1 MRRAILTAC
10 AALMPLL
17 AACGGAS
24 GGGTSGSSGPVTVG
38 LAVSLSGS
46 EADTGAK
53 LRDGAQFWLDQGN
66 KILGRD
72 VKLIVR
78 DDESSP
84 ATSARLYER
93 LITVDHADALI
104 GPYGSG
110 PSAAVAKVT
119 DRHSRFIL
127 MTGASAASIFEGSKM
142 AVQLMS
148 PQVHLPALALK
159 LASEKGYKSIAAAAI
174 DNPYGQEVLDGVRLY
189 ASKYQMQVLTD
200 DVYPE
205 NPRDLSSLI
214 INMKKENPDVVYVG
228 AYVPDGVLFMRQ
240 AKEQG
245 LNPKMY
251 VLGATGPVTPEF
263 VDSLGAS
270 AEYVMG
276 TAQWVPKAPYPGAEK
291 FVSAWSKAHP
301 DTPVDYVQATGYAAM
316 EVLSRLAKEAGSLDD
331 EALLEAAHAADYKTL
346 YGPYKLDEDGI
357 QIAERGVVTQIQDGT
372 IVPVYPSGTGFEPK
386 LPTPPWSN
394 R

>member
-1 MRRAILTAC
+1 MRKATVTAV
-10 AALMPLL
+10 AALLPLL

-24 GGGTSGSSGPVTVG
+24 GGGSGAGPVKVG
-38 LAVSLSGS
+38 LAVSLSGA
-46 EADTGAK
+46 EADTGTK
-53 LRDGAQFWLDQGN
+53 LRDGAQLWVDEGH

-72 VKLIVR
+72 VELTVR

-84 ATSARLYER
+84 ATAARLYER
-93 LITVDHADALI
+93 LITVDDADALI

-119 DRHSRFIL
+119 KRHNRFIL
-127 MTGASAASIFEGSKM
+127 MTGASAASIFKGSKT

-148 PQVHLPALALK
+148 PQLHLPAPALK
-159 LASEKGYKSIAAAAI
+159 LASEKGYKTVAAAAI
-174 DNPYGQEVLDGVRLY
+174 DNPYGQEVLSGIKMY
-189 ASKYQMQVLTD
+189 TAKEQMQLLSS

-205 NPRDLSSLI
+205 DARDLSSLI
-214 INMKKENPDVVYVG
+214 IKMKKEQPDVVYVG

-263 VDSLGAS
+263 VKGLGAT

-276 TAQWVPKAPYPGAEK
+276 TAQWVPQANYPGVDK
-291 FVSAWSKAHP
+291 FVAAWKKAHP
-301 DTPVDYVQATGYAAM
+301 DKPVDYVQATGYAAM
-316 EVLSRLAKEAGSLDD
+316 DVLSRIAKDAGSLDD
-331 EALLEAAHAADYKTL
+331 EALLKAAHAADYKTL
-346 YGPYKLDEDGI
+346 YGPFKVDEDGI
-357 QIAERGVVTQIQDGT
+357 QIAQRGVVTQIQNGK
-372 IVPVYPSGTGFEPK
+372 IVPVYPSGMGAEPK
-386 LPTPPWSN
+386 LPTPPWSD